1 MTISVVTGHSRPYD
15 SYYMRELLDYI
26 FIPEVI
32 LPGIIFSRVNFDL
45 IIVEKEENL
54 VEEDENPPNEP
65 EPTAPKP
72 TTTHTGSSLV
82 IPEDAKSSSNVENS
96 RNSMKVSSTENTNHR
111 LR

>member
-1 MTISVVTGHSRPYD
+1 MVKGHSRPD
-15 SYYMRELLDYI
+15 DGISGSFNTGLVTI
-26 FIPEVI
+26 NGVIPK
-32 LPGIIFSRVNFDL
+32 LNFDF

-65 EPTAPKP
+65 EPIPPKP
-72 TTTHTGSSLV
+72 TTTNTGSSLV

-96 RNSMKVSSTENTNHR
+96 RISMKVNSTENTNHR